1 MARKFY
7 TCIIV
12 PDASQRLHKLR
23 IPVKALYLLSAIGAV
38 SFFVAV
44 ALGFNYIS
52 MASRVGDYTRMEAE
66 NTQLRIDTKQL
77 KISTSQLKFK
87 ISELENQALKITQ
100 MFENDAMFRRLGKL
114 VPTAGGSR
122 ENVSTADLVGA
133 GAAEDTLE
141 SMQNRMVDLENQLSV
156 LDKKTEVIRTVPTI
170 WPLKGRIGSHYGR
183 RLDPF
188 TGDAEVHA
196 GIDIVAPMGT
206 AIEAPAD
213 GRVIFA
219 QRKSDYGNLIVLQH
233 AHGITTRYG
242 HLSKYNVRSGQTV
255 QRGDIIGWVGLT
267 GRTTAPHLHYEV
279 RLHDR
284 PENPSRY
291 LR

>member
-1 MARKFY
+1 MARRFY

-12 PDASQRLHKLR
+12 PDASQRLHKLK
-23 IPVKALYLLSAIGAV
+23 IPVKLLYLLSVIGMV

-44 ALGFNYIS
+44 ALGFSYIS
-52 MASRVGDYTRMEAE
+52 MASRVGDYSRMEAE
-66 NTQLRIDTKQL
+66 NTKLRIDTKQL
-77 KISTSQLKFK
+77 QLSTSQLNSK
-87 ISELENQALKITQ
+87 ISELENQTLKISQ
-100 MFENDAMFRRLGKL
+100 IFENDAMFRRLGKL

-122 ENVSTADLVGA
+122 ENVPTADLVAGGA
-133 GAAEDTLE
+133 LDTLE
-141 SMQNRMVDLENQLSV
+141 SMQNRMVDLENQLNV
-156 LDKKTEVIRTVPTI
+156 LDKKTEVIRSVPTI

-196 GIDIVAPMGT
+196 GIDIVAPTGT
-206 AIEAPAD
+206 GIEAPAD

-242 HLSKYNVRSGQTV
+242 HLSKYNVRVGQTV

-279 RLHDR
+279 RLNDR
-284 PENPSRY
+284 PENPNRY